1 MAVSRRQN
9 LRSADFCITAIRS
22 NMAKDRK
29 AVLGAEIAKIL
40 SESIRDIKDPENT
53 EMTSVL
59 SVEVTQDLKYAKV
72 VVSIFS
78 LDEEKKAKTF
88 DAIVRARGFLRS
100 CLAHKMKVRTVP
112 SLTIVMDRSTEY
124 SAKISKILST
134 IEITPEKEEENEEN

>member
-1 MAVSRRQN
+1 
-9 LRSADFCITAIRS
+9 
-22 NMAKDRK
+22 MAKDRK

-40 SESIRDIKDPENT
+40 AEAIRDIKDPENT

-78 LDEEKKAKTF
+78 LDEDKKKKTY
-88 DAIVRARGFLRS
+88 DAIVGSRGFLRT

-112 SLTIVMDRSTEY
+112 SLTIVMDQSNEY

-134 IEITPEKEEENEEN
+134 LEISPAEETENEEN

>member
-1 MAVSRRQN
+1 
-9 LRSADFCITAIRS
+9 
-22 NMAKDRK
+22 MAKDRK

-40 SESIRDIKDPENT
+40 SESIRNIKDPENT

-78 LDEEKKAKTF
+78 LDPDKKQKTF
-88 DAIVRARGFLRS
+88 DAIVRSRGYLRT

-112 SLTIVMDRSTEY
+112 SLTIVMDQSNEY

-134 IEITPEKEEENEEN
+134 LDITPEVKEENEEN

>member
-1 MAVSRRQN
+1 
-9 LRSADFCITAIRS
+9 
-22 NMAKDRK
+22 MAKDRK
-29 AVLGAEIAKIL
+29 AVLGAEISKIL
-40 SESIRDIKDPENT
+40 ASAIRDIKDPENT

-78 LDEEKKAKTF
+78 MDEEKKKKTF
-88 DAIVRARGFLRS
+88 DAIVRSRGYLRT

-112 SLTIVMDRSTEY
+112 SLTIVMDQSNEY

-134 IEITPEKEEENEEN
+134 LDISPAEETENEED